1 MYLKEALEIIVAFFS
16 VIGIYALW
24 RMISQRVF
32 GDKNIVIAIEILC
45 RRDAEDAEA
54 LIKEALGM
62 FLSLRSQR
70 IVIITTPELKDNGV
84 LTDAVKKY
92 GVGLYVSEN

>member
-1 MYLKEALEIIVAFFS
+1 MAKAVRKLS
-16 VIGIYALW
+16 GP
-24 RMISQRVF
+24 S
-32 GDKNIVIAIEILC
+32 DSTS
-45 RRDAEDAEA
+45 RRGAEDAEA

-70 IVIITTPELKDNGV
+70 IVIITTPELKDNGA